1 MQYTSNEIEKLWRQL
16 NETIIE
22 YEKSTRDKRK
32 QYEYLKEQDDAH
44 HADVAQYPRLH
55 TQLQSTI
62 KNLKQDIQVLS
73 QKREQTITELKDHI
87 MRMEKRL
94 QSLRQGLSMARMLD
108 ATQLKKLTIISASI
122 LKVKETDSSTD
133 FICER

>member
-22 YEKSTRDKRK
+22 YERSTRDKRK

-44 HADVAQYPRLH
+44 HVDVAQYPKLH
-55 TQLQSTI
+55 TQLQNVI
-62 KNLKQDIQVLS
+62 KNLKQDIQALA

-87 MRMEKRL
+87 VQMGKRL
-94 QSLRQGLSMARMLD
+94 QSLRQKFSMARMLD
-108 ATQLKKLTIISASI
+108 ATQLKKLTIISTSV
-122 LKVKETDSSTD
+122 LKVKKTISFTSFT
-133 FICER
+133 